1 MIAKYFPTKSDLESR
16 LRTRFGGVAAQQ
28 ITAAEALV
36 RSAAAASW
44 STPQEVAKRRDEIKE
59 ALALLESGSPEE
71 KVAYLRG
78 AVDLQL
84 TKASGLVTYC
94 ALVAAVASL
103 LLQPGGASPIQ
114 LFAYVTSA
122 MLCVIAAV
130 ATISTSMTK
139 WPSLKDFS
147 TSTNEADWL
156 VRLLLSRGRRINVA
170 VPLAIVATCLIPLG
184 AFGPALW
191 AFASQHLHG

>member
-1 MIAKYFPTKSDLESR
+1 MIGKYFPTKSDLKSS
-16 LRTRFGGVAAQQ
+16 LRTRFGGVTAQQ
-28 ITAAEALV
+28 TAAAETLV
-36 RSAAAASW
+36 KSAAAALW
-44 STPQEVAKRRDEIKE
+44 TTPQEVSKRRNEIKE
-59 ALALLESGSPEE
+59 ALAHLESGSPEE
-71 KVAYLRG
+71 EVVYLRG

-103 LLQPGGASPIQ
+103 LLQPGAATPIQ
-114 LFAYVTSA
+114 LFAYVAAA

-130 ATISTSMTK
+130 ATISTSMTS
-139 WPSLKDFS
+139 WPSSTNFS
-147 TSTNEADWL
+147 TPTNEADWL
-156 VRLLLSRGRRINVA
+156 VGLLLSRGRRINVA

-191 AFASQHLHG
+191 AFACQHMRG